1 MTARFKYF
9 FWHLIISLIICSSI
23 LIFFILTSYS
33 WPLSKSVGFWHIA
46 LILLVVDVVIGP
58 LLSLMVYKIGKKS
71 LKFDLSCIIII
82 QLAALL
88 FGIYSIYDARPAW
101 IVYSVDRFELIKN
114 TDIYVSNFN
123 NIKENYTKPSALG
136 PQIVA
141 VQLSKSKEQY
151 QQDLSNAVFAGLT
164 LSRQPERYVDYRLEQ
179 PEVVKSMLQ
188 LSMLKKYN
196 SARLADGIL
205 NQYPNAHGYIPL
217 KASHIDMSVL
227 IDKNGEVVKIVDLRP
242 WK

>member
-1 MTARFKYF
+1 MTPRFKYF

-23 LIFFILTSYS
+23 LIFFIFTSYS
-33 WPLSKSVGFWHIA
+33 WPLSKSVGFWNIA
-46 LILLVVDVVIGP
+46 FILLAVDVVIGP

-71 LKFDLSCIIII
+71 LKFDLSCIVVI
-82 QLAALL
+82 QLVALL
-88 FGIYSIYDARPAW
+88 FGVYSIYEARPAW

-123 NIKENYTKPSALG
+123 SIKSKYTKPSILRS
-136 PQIVA
+136 QVVA

-179 PEVVKSMLQ
+179 PEVIKSMLQ
-188 LSMLKKYN
+188 LCMLKKYN
-196 SARLADGIL
+196 SARLADKIL
-205 NQYPNAHGYIPL
+205 NQYPNAHGYTPL

-227 IDKNGEVVKIVDLRP
+227 IDKNGEVIKIVDLRP
-242 WK
+242 W

>member
-9 FWHLIISLIICSSI
+9 FWHLIISLIIYSSI
-23 LIFFILTSYS
+23 LIFFTLTSYS

-88 FGIYSIYDARPAW
+88 FGTYSIYDARPAW

-114 TDIYVSNFN
+114 TDIYVSNFK
-123 NIKENYTKPSALG
+123 NIKEKYKKPSILS

-141 VQLSKSKEQY
+141 VQLSKSKDQY

-196 SARLADGIL
+196 SARLADEIL
-205 NQYPNAHGYIPL
+205 NQYPNADGYIPL
-217 KASHIDMSVL
+217 KASHVDMSVL
-227 IDKNGEVVKIVDLRP
+227 VDRNGEVIKIVDLRP
-242 WK
+242 W